1 MNTIPTSHVHPFGLL
16 MFPKVALVHSVMSGK
31 KKTLFNGELINEA
44 QKVSAEWSFAWS
56 YGAHLLRVGIN
67 FDEYSLVIDGIP
79 FSRQEMFNT
88 LQGES

>member
-1 MNTIPTSHVHPFGLL
+1 MNTVSTFQVYPFGLL
-16 MFPKVALVHSVMSGK
+16 TFHKVALVHSVMSGK

-44 QKVSAEWSFAWS
+44 QKVSTEWSFAWS

-79 FSRQEMFNT
+79 FSRQAM
-88 LQGES
+88 LSPLLGES